1 MIKYALSVAE
11 KQRGAQ
17 GDFMKKADVKGL
29 SNEPQ
34 VVRLKPDEI
43 KKIRDAVHEYDKEAG
58 IYIFGSRADLN
69 KKGGD
74 LDILV
79 ISKRIAP
86 IQRRFIKINMYKALG
101 EQKIDIIVTEEISS
115 PFLKM
120 AVQTGVRL

>member
-1 MIKYALSVAE
+1 
-11 KQRGAQ
+11 
-17 GDFMKKADVKGL
+17 MKKAAVKGL
-29 SNEPQ
+29 SKEPQ

-43 KKIRDAVHEYDKEAG
+43 KKIRDAVYEYDKEAG

-101 EQKIDIIVTEEISS
+101 EQKIDIIVTEEINS

>member
-1 MIKYALSVAE
+1 MTEISDSIA
-11 KQRGAQ
+11 
-17 GDFMKKADVKGL
+17 
-29 SNEPQ
+29 PQ
-34 VVRLKPDEI
+34 AVRLKAGEI
-43 KKIRDAVHEYDKEAG
+43 KKIREAVYEYDKDAR

-86 IQRRFIKINMYKALG
+86 SQRRFIKVNMYKALG
-101 EQKIDIIVTEEISS
+101 EQKIDIIVTEEVNS

-120 AVQTGVRL
+120 ALKTGVRL

>member
-1 MIKYALSVAE
+1 MENNTFIS
-11 KQRGAQ
+11 
-17 GDFMKKADVKGL
+17 
-29 SNEPQ
+29 PQ

-43 KKIRDAVHEYDKEAG
+43 KKIKDVIYEYDKDAG

-79 ISKRIAP
+79 ISKIIVP

-101 EQKIDIIVTEEISS
+101 EQKIDLIVREGINS

-120 AVQTGVRL
+120 AIQTGVKL

>member
-1 MIKYALSVAE
+1 MGNNASIA
-11 KQRGAQ
+11 
-17 GDFMKKADVKGL
+17 
-29 SNEPQ
+29 PQ

-43 KKIRDAVHEYDKEAG
+43 KKIKDAVYEYDKDAE

-79 ISKRIAP
+79 ISRRILP
-86 IQRRFIKINMYKALG
+86 IQRRFIKINMYKVLG
-101 EQKIDIIVTEEISS
+101 EQKIDIIVTERIDS
-115 PFLKM
+115 PFLRM

>member
-1 MIKYALSVAE
+1 MFQAKMNFCNNKDMA
-11 KQRGAQ
+11 
-17 GDFMKKADVKGL
+17 
-29 SNEPQ
+29 PQ

-43 KKIRDAVHEYDKEAG
+43 KKIKDAVYEYDKDAG

-79 ISKRIAP
+79 ISKSISP
-86 IQRRFIKINMYKALG
+86 IQRRFIKVNIYKALG
-101 EQKIDIIVTEEISS
+101 EQKIDLLVTDEINS

-120 AVQTGVRL
+120 ALQTGVRL